1 MADYTKTT
9 WVDDDGSGT
18 TGTDFTAARMNN
30 IEVGIADAIAHNRI
44 GALSTRPAAA
54 AGNKNWLWIA
64 TDTDGTGGLYL
75 SDGSTWT
82 KMPVGSLPNDV
93 KFGQGGWLNSFA
105 QAYTM
110 YSSNYNSAIDRLF
123 DTTRPAY
130 IFELDAR
137 SGFDRFTLRRTAPTT
152 GAPAWVQLLTVDP
165 SGVAA
170 AGDVKFGVGG
180 AARSS
185 AVDNTVLYSNYNPT
199 TDRLI
204 DTSKP
209 GWLMALGATVD
220 ECLLYRAPATAGA
233 PAWVNLVELKNN
245 GSMVGGNPPWVTALP
260 TTGPSGGALQDGQ
273 ECYYLADA
281 ATGTVWH
288 LKYRAAEAGSFKWYY
303 VGGSPLLK
311 TVDAVQSTS
320 SLTYVD
326 LTTAGPSITVPLAG
340 DYEMEMSAVC
350 AGTGGANRC
359 FVTPKKNAAAVNDA
373 DGSEVSVA
381 GGSTNTGNAFRR
393 KKLTGLAAND
403 VFKLQYA
410 NLNATA
416 VDYGYR
422 SLQMT
427 PIRVG

>member
-1 MADYTKTT
+1 VADYTKTN
-9 WVDDDGSGT
+9 WVEGVT
-18 TGTDFTAARMNN
+18 QTGPTNLNN
-30 IEVGIADAIAHNRI
+30 IESGVDDAVKHHRI
-44 GALSTRPAAA
+44 GPLSSRPPAA

-82 KMPVGSLPNDV
+82 KTPVGSLPNDV

-137 SGFDRFTLRRTAPTT
+137 SGFDRFTLRRTPPTT
-152 GAPAWVQLLTVDP
+152 GAPAWVQLLTVDS
-165 SGVAA
+165 SGAVTA

-233 PAWVNLVELKNN
+233 PAWVNLMELKNN

-260 TTGPSGGALQDGQ
+260 TTGPSGGPLQDGQ

-303 VGGSPLLK
+303 VGGMGLLK
-311 TVDAVQSTS
+311 TVDTAESTS
-320 SLTYVD
+320 SLAYTD
-326 LTTAGPSITVPLAG
+326 LATVGPSITAPLAG

-359 FVTPKKNAAAVNDA
+359 FVTPKKNATTVNDT
-373 DGSEVSVA
+373 DGSEASVA
-381 GGSTNTGNAFRR
+381 GGSTNTGNAYRR

-403 VFKLQYA
+403 VFKLQYG

-416 VDYGYR
+416 VTYGYR
-422 SLQMT
+422 SLKMT
-427 PIRVG
+427 PVRVG

>member
-1 MADYTKTT
+1 
-9 WVDDDGSGT
+9 
-18 TGTDFTAARMNN
+18 
-30 IEVGIADAIAHNRI
+30 
-44 GALSTRPAAA
+44 
-54 AGNKNWLWIA
+54 
-64 TDTDGTGGLYL
+64 
-75 SDGSTWT
+75 
-82 KMPVGSLPNDV
+82 
-93 KFGQGGWLNSFA
+93 
-105 QAYTM
+105 
-110 YSSNYNSAIDRLF
+110 
-123 DTTRPAY
+123 
-130 IFELDAR
+130 
-137 SGFDRFTLRRTAPTT
+137 
-152 GAPAWVQLLTVDP
+152 
-165 SGVAA
+165 
-170 AGDVKFGVGG
+170 
-180 AARSS
+180 
-185 AVDNTVLYSNYNPT
+185 
-199 TDRLI
+199 
-204 DTSKP
+204 
-209 GWLMALGATVD
+209 
-220 ECLLYRAPATAGA
+220 
-233 PAWVNLVELKNN
+233 
-245 GSMVGGNPPWVTALP
+245 MVGGNPPWVTALP